1 MARLS
6 NAISGSGVQL
16 IEVTFPQGTQ
26 PVPSSTEPV
35 QELSFNVRLRGT
47 FDRVVLFLRAM
58 EAAPPVALEQSLT
71 LAAAGGGALDITVAM
86 KAIALR

>member
-1 MARLS
+1 
-6 NAISGSGVQL
+6 
-16 IEVTFPQGTQ
+16 
-26 PVPSSTEPV
+26 
-35 QELSFNVRLRGT
+35 
-47 FDRVVLFLRAM
+47 M